1 MAIAAD
7 RHRAGP
13 IHALHAVLLAG
24 ALPLFLGALLSDHA
38 YARTYEIQWSN
49 FASWLLIGAMV
60 LATPVLLWAIADF
73 LRARQRPLYLLLVL
87 ATWVVGF
94 FAELHHARDAWA
106 IMPAAPWLSLAATV
120 LAAIATWLGFATLR
134 TRGVR

>member
-7 RHRAGP
+7 RPRAGP

-24 ALPLFLGALLSDHA
+24 SLPLFLGALLSDHA

-60 LATPVLLWAIADF
+60 LATPVMLWAIADF
-73 LRARQRPLYLLLVL
+73 LRARQRPLYLLVVL
-87 ATWVVGF
+87 ATWITGF
-94 FAELHHARDAWA
+94 LAELHHARDAWA
-106 IMPAAPWLSLAATV
+106 IMPAAPWLSLAATL

-134 TRGVR
+134 ARGVR